1 MLKGVILGTLSAALA
16 FAGLTLLKSC
26 PMINVVETG
35 RTPEYPDLQPGQYQA
50 RKDQVVDAALRAV
63 KALPRWSV
71 VSSRPEQGE
80 IRAEATTRLLRF
92 VDDVVIR
99 VEEQAGLTVV
109 NVRSAS
115 RIGRSDF
122 GQNARNVRAFFG
134 ELERQ
139 LKGDTEK
146 S

>member
-1 MLKGVILGTLSAALA
+1 MLKGVILGTLGAALA
-16 FAGLTLLKSC
+16 FAGLTVLKSC

-35 RTPEYPDLQPGQYQA
+35 RTPEYPDLQPRQYQA
-50 RKDQVVDAALRAV
+50 RKDQVFDAALRAV
-63 KALPRWSV
+63 RVLPRWSV
-71 VSSRPEQGE
+71 VSTRPEQGE

-99 VEEQAGLTVV
+99 VEEQAGLTVI

-122 GQNARNVRAFFG
+122 GQNARNVRALF
-134 ELERQ
+134 EEIERQ
-139 LKGDTEK
+139 LTGVTERN
-146 S
+146 

>member
-1 MLKGVILGTLSAALA
+1 
-16 FAGLTLLKSC
+16 
-26 PMINVVETG
+26 
-35 RTPEYPDLQPGQYQA
+35 
-50 RKDQVVDAALRAV
+50 
-63 KALPRWSV
+63 
-71 VSSRPEQGE
+71 
-80 IRAEATTRLLRF
+80 

-146 S
+146 N